1 MNECLL
7 EVKRKIQI
15 LVIGLNL
22 CSFIIVNLIVNR
34 QKDNYVEYT
43 SLSKFCSNFYI
54 IAFYILI
61 LIHSISPKILCGFI
75 LNNIS
80 FISTDIGKLVINWGI
95 SILYWSSNNTAHLI
109 FGIITF
115 ISSLVL
121 FLSEF
126 IFQCRILKDVNFEK
140 ENPINKGKSISS
152 SSIIDNNN

>member
-1 MNECLL
+1 M
-7 EVKRKIQI
+7 
-15 LVIGLNL
+15 
-22 CSFIIVNLIVNR
+22 
-34 QKDNYVEYT
+34 
-43 SLSKFCSNFYI
+43 SKFCSNFYI

-115 ISSLVL
+115 ITSTVL

-126 IFQCRILKDVNFEK
+126 IFQCRILKEVNFEK

-152 SSIIDNNN
+152 SNIIDNNN